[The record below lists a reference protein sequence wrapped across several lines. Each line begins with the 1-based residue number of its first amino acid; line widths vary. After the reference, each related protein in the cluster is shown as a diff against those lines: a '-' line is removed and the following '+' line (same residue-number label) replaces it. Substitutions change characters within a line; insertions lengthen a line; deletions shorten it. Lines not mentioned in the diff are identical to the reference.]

1 MIEITTRKISVDTLY
16 IPHEWAT
23 KVMYDE
29 VERGVAQAI
38 LDGKSE
44 ISLKDFIN
52 PKVSRWFKLADVPLD
67 TKLEGHKVLLS
78 VEISEQ
84 MVATRSLVSL
94 EQVAI

>member
-1 MIEITTRKISVDTLY
+1 MIKITTRKISVDTLY

-23 KVMYDE
+23 KVMYDK
-29 VERGVAQAI
+29 VEGGVAQAI
-38 LDGKSE
+38 LDGKVE
-44 ISLKDFIN
+44 VGIKDFSSSITH
-52 PKVSRWFKLADVPLD
+52 WFKLADVPLD
-67 TKLEGHKVLLS
+67 TKLEGHKALLS

>member
-29 VERGVAQAI
+29 VERWVAQAI
-38 LDGKSE
+38 LDGKVE
-44 ISLKDFIN
+44 VGIKDFSSSITH
-52 PKVSRWFKLADVPLD
+52 WFKLTDVPLD
-67 TKLEGHKVLLS
+67 TKLEGHKAFLS

-84 MVATRSLVSL
+84 MVSTKSLVSL

>member
-1 MIEITTRKISVDTLY
+1 MIEITTRKISVDLQY
-16 IPHEWAT
+16 VPKGWAD
-23 KVMYDE
+23 KVLFDE

-44 ISLKDFIN
+44 IGLKSLDSSITH
-52 PKVSRWFKLADVPLD
+52 WFKLADVPLD
-67 TKLEGHKVLLS
+67 TKLEGHKAFLS

>member
-1 MIEITTRKISVDTLY
+1 MTEIIVRRIIVEMRYVPEAWCDKILF
-16 IPHEWAT
+16 
-23 KVMYDE
+23 DE

-44 ISLKDFIN
+44 IGLKSLDSSITH
-52 PKVSRWFKLADVPLD
+52 WFKLADVPLD
-67 TKLEGHKVLLS
+67 TKLDGHKAFLS

-84 MVATRSLVSL
+84 MVSTRSLVSL

>member
-1 MIEITTRKISVDTLY
+1 MIEITTRKISVDALY
-16 IPHEWAT
+16 IPHEWDT

-29 VERGVAQAI
+29 VERGVGQAI
-38 LDGKSE
+38 LDGKVE
-44 ISLKDFIN
+44 VGVKDSASSFTH
-52 PKVSRWFKLADVPLD
+52 WFRLADVPID
-67 TKLEGHKVLLS
+67 TKLEGHKAFLS